1 MSYSASPLPPG
12 LSVNTVTGAITGTP
26 TTAGVTIVTLTAT
39 NASGTS
45 LPSTVTITIAP
56 AGVAPVI
63 TSSNAAAGTVGTAFS
78 YSITATGAPTSYS
91 ASPLPAGLS
100 VDTVGGA
107 ITGTPTTAGVTVVT
121 LGATNASGTGNATL
135 TITIAP
141 AGAAPVITS
150 PNTAAGTAGMVF
162 VTYQIV
168 ATGTPTSYSAVG
180 LPAGLALNTV
190 TGTINGTPTS
200 AGTSVVT
207 LGATNGSG
215 TGNAT
220 LTITV
225 AAAGTPPVIP
235 SPAVAAGTVGTAF
248 VTYSIVAT
256 GSPLVYT
263 AVVLP
268 PGLTLNTV
276 TGTING
282 TPTAMGTTVV
292 TLGATNG
299 FGTGT
304 ENLTITIA
312 AAGVV
317 PVITFPAVTG
327 DTASGQVGTVFE
339 TYTIAATGSPSS
351 YSAAG
356 LPPGLAVDSLTG
368 AINGTPTQ
376 AGTFPVTISA
386 TNATGTGSATL
397 TITVVPAA
405 FSQIINFSARAF
417 SGVGSDTLIVGFGIS
432 GNGMNLLVRGIG
444 PGLQQFGVSNYLPN
458 PILTLYDNSG
468 AVEATDAGWEVN
480 SSGQNDGSLIASTA
494 AEAGAFPLAANST
507 DSALLVTVPS
517 GVHTTGLLTTNG
529 AEGVG
534 LIEIYDVGGNR
545 FASLTNVSA
554 RMEVTPGDGV
564 LIAGLVIVGNAPKT
578 VLIRGVGPT
587 LSDFGVT
594 GALADPSITVF
605 SGATQVASNTG
616 WGTGSNNVSQI
627 VSVSAQVGAFAL
639 PTGSNDCALLLTLQP
654 GAYTVV
660 VTSVSN
666 STGVALIEVYDTQ

>member
-1 MSYSASPLPPG
+1 
-12 LSVNTVTGAITGTP
+12 
-26 TTAGVTIVTLTAT
+26 
-39 NASGTS
+39 
-45 LPSTVTITIAP
+45 
-56 AGVAPVI
+56 
-63 TSSNAAAGTVGTAFS
+63 
-78 YSITATGAPTSYS
+78 
-91 ASPLPAGLS
+91 
-100 VDTVGGA
+100 
-107 ITGTPTTAGVTVVT
+107 VTVVT
-121 LGATNASGTGNATL
+121 LGATNASGTGLATL
-135 TITIAP
+135 TITVAPLGVAPVITSPPTAAGTVGTVFATYTIVATGSPTSYTAVGLPAGLTLNTVTGTINGTPTAAGASVVTLGATNGSGTGNATLNITVAP

-162 VTYQIV
+162 VTYAIV
-168 ATGTPTSYSAVG
+168 ATGSPTSYSAVG
-180 LPAGLALNTV
+180 LPAGLAVNTA
-190 TGTINGTPTS
+190 TGTINGTPTT

-207 LGATNGSG
+207 LGATNASG

-220 LTITV
+220 LTITI
-225 AAAGTPPVIP
+225 AAAGTAPVIT
-235 SPAVAAGTVGTAF
+235 SPAVAAGTVGTPIA
-248 VTYSIVAT
+248 TYQIVAT
-256 GSPLVYT
+256 GSPTVYT

-268 PGLTLNTV
+268 SGLTLNTL
-276 TGTING
+276 TGAING
-282 TPTAMGTTVV
+282 TPTQVGTTVV

-304 ENLTITIA
+304 KNLTITIA
-312 AAGVV
+312 APGVV

-327 DTASGQVGTVFE
+327 SSASGQVGTVFE

-356 LPPGLAVDSLTG
+356 LPPGLSVDTLTG

-376 AGTFPVTISA
+376 SGTYPVTISA
-386 TNATGTGSATL
+386 TNSTGTGSATL
-397 TITVVPAA
+397 TISIVPAA

-444 PGLQQFGVSNYLPN
+444 PGLQQFGVSNYLPS
-458 PILTLYDNSG
+458 PILTLYDNNG

-578 VLIRGVGPT
+578 VLIRGIGPT
-587 LSDFGVT
+587 LADFGVT
-594 GALADPSITVF
+594 GALADPSIAVF
-605 SGATQVASNTG
+605 SGATQIASNTG

-627 VSVSAQVGAFAL
+627 TSVSAQVGAFAL

-666 STGVALIEVYDTQ
+666 ATGVALIEVYDTQ